1 MKERFSKAFWG
12 GSILFS
18 LAYSRNE
25 WPFTSWGDL
34 AYLVKGLGRVRLGT
48 GAGQMGVQ
56 CWALVLEVKNRVGK
70 SLSSSYHLSVAF
82 LGVPYFTVE
91 PEDVSV
97 SPNAPFHMAC
107 AAVGPPEPVTIV
119 WWMGDSRVG
128 LPDISP
134 SILNV
139 SGKAA
144 ASAEGHWASK
154 VWKGRGEESSLP
166 YMPKWHWVTTQ
177 FGNVLWLHVSEG

>member
-1 MKERFSKAFWG
+1 MF
-12 GSILFS
+12 
-18 LAYSRNE
+18 
-25 WPFTSWGDL
+25 
-34 AYLVKGLGRVRLGT
+34 
-48 GAGQMGVQ
+48 
-56 CWALVLEVKNRVGK
+56 
-70 SLSSSYHLSVAF
+70 AF

-91 PEDVSV
+91 PQDASV

-139 SGKAA
+139 SGKTACSVK
-144 ASAEGHWASK
+144 SAERKSGERFLLLTHSK
-154 VWKGRGEESSLP
+154 VCSDTG
-166 YMPKWHWVTTQ
+166 
-177 FGNVLWLHVSEG
+177 

>member
-1 MKERFSKAFWG
+1 
-12 GSILFS
+12 
-18 LAYSRNE
+18 
-25 WPFTSWGDL
+25 
-34 AYLVKGLGRVRLGT
+34 
-48 GAGQMGVQ
+48 
-56 CWALVLEVKNRVGK
+56 
-70 SLSSSYHLSVAF
+70 
-82 LGVPYFTVE
+82 VE

-97 SPNAPFHMAC
+97 SPNAPFHMTC

-144 ASAEGHWASK
+144 ANAGDHFEHQKRRALFWSCLVTLGNHI
-154 VWKGRGEESSLP
+154 VWESSLTVRWGLRVHDHIQSRIILRGDRCSACFLLASGTQALAELGWG
-166 YMPKWHWVTTQ
+166 WHCDKDAAGWVMRWVPLL
-177 FGNVLWLHVSEG
+177 FHLVEGLHHYINWLCWWHLAWKSPSIHM

>member
-1 MKERFSKAFWG
+1 M
-12 GSILFS
+12 
-18 LAYSRNE
+18 
-25 WPFTSWGDL
+25 D
-34 AYLVKGLGRVRLGT
+34 
-48 GAGQMGVQ
+48 VQ
-56 CWALVLEVKNRVGK
+56 CWPLVLVEMNKRQLLQL
-70 SLSSSYHLSVAF
+70 LSIAF

-144 ASAEGHWASK
+144 AAAGDHLEHQKRRRA
-154 VWKGRGEESSLP
+154 L
-166 YMPKWHWVTTQ
+166 
-177 FGNVLWLHVSEG
+177 F

>member
-1 MKERFSKAFWG
+1 M
-12 GSILFS
+12 
-18 LAYSRNE
+18 
-25 WPFTSWGDL
+25 
-34 AYLVKGLGRVRLGT
+34 
-48 GAGQMGVQ
+48 
-56 CWALVLEVKNRVGK
+56 
-70 SLSSSYHLSVAF
+70 SVAF
-82 LGVPYFTVE
+82 PGVPYFTVE

-128 LPDISP
+128 LPDVSP

-144 ASAEGHWASK
+144 ATAGDHFEHQ
-154 VWKGRGEESSLP
+154 KGRRALFRSCP
-166 YMPKWHWVTTQ
+166 VPWVATYC
-177 FGNVLWLHVSEG
+177 GNGV

>member
-1 MKERFSKAFWG
+1 M
-12 GSILFS
+12 
-18 LAYSRNE
+18 
-25 WPFTSWGDL
+25 WPFTSRGNL
-34 AYLVKGLGRVRLGT
+34 VYFVKGLDRVRLGI

-56 CWALVLEVKNRVGK
+56 CWALVLAVTNRDRR
-70 SLSSSYHLSVAF
+70 SLSSYYHLSVAF

-139 SGKAA
+139 SGKATA
-144 ASAEGHWASK
+144 NAGDHFEHQKCGEGELFSVRA
-154 VWKGRGEESSLP
+154 
-166 YMPKWHWVTTQ
+166 
-177 FGNVLWLHVSEG
+177 